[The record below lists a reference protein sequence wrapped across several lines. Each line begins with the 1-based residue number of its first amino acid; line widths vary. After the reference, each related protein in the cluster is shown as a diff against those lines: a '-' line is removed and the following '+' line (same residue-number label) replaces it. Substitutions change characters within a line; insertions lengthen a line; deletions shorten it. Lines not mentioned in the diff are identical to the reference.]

1 MIVLRTD
8 PTPGYVLRIYV
19 GAQTHRSVA
28 NVSQHCSA
36 GLRSGPGRGGPAL
49 AIMAY
54 FVNRRFVMG
63 YARVTIGKP
72 VCGQFG
78 ISGLHDAEE
87 FRAVEVTR

>member
-1 MIVLRTD
+1 
-8 PTPGYVLRIYV
+8 
-19 GAQTHRSVA
+19 
-28 NVSQHCSA
+28 
-36 GLRSGPGRGGPAL
+36 
-49 AIMAY
+49 
-54 FVNRRFVMG
+54 MG

>member
-1 MIVLRTD
+1 MIALRTD

-19 GAQTHRSVA
+19 GTQTHRSVA
-28 NVSQHCSA
+28 NVSQHCPA
-36 GLRSGPGRGGPAL
+36 RLRSARDPARL

>member
-19 GAQTHRSVA
+19 GTQTHRSVA
-28 NVSQHCSA
+28 NVSQHCPA
-36 GLRSGPGRGGPAL
+36 GLRSAPAL